1 MSDSDTQAWE
11 PGKGAK
17 VRKSQPDKRVLSDR
31 EWKGAKKTPTLKLIS
46 AVAADS
52 WQPDKKS
59 LKARKHDMWRKQA
72 VDRGRVWLRL
82 LIKDHPPSFCLF
94 FSLLTSLKASW
105 TSGQQRSSF
114 FSRLCCR
121 FIWWDWRIWTDPLH
135 GRRRDLPTL
144 FLGVSWSLCGNHWL
158 HGWGKESCSQF
169 KVTDDW
175 LWCRSE

>member
-1 MSDSDTQAWE
+1 MFPTLGVFCATTRLSMQWLVHVTVEVLWDNDLHTSQHKDKERGIINTWFPLLLRDWHVRFWHSGMGTGQRREGEKESTWQTCVIWQ
-11 PGKGAK
+11 GKN
-17 VRKSQPDKRVLSDR
+17 
-31 EWKGAKKTPTLKLIS
+31 PTLKLIS

-114 FSRLCCR
+114 F
-121 FIWWDWRIWTDPLH
+121 
-135 GRRRDLPTL
+135 
-144 FLGVSWSLCGNHWL
+144 
-158 HGWGKESCSQF
+158 
-169 KVTDDW
+169 
-175 LWCRSE
+175 

>member
-1 MSDSDTQAWE
+1 MISFIAPRLACPILTLRHGNRAKARRWE
-11 PGKGAK
+11 RVNLTNVCYLTGSEKG
-17 VRKSQPDKRVLSDR
+17 Q
-31 EWKGAKKTPTLKLIS
+31 KTPTLKLIS

-114 FSRLCCR
+114 FLVGCAVASFGGIDASGLIHSTGGGEIC
-121 FIWWDWRIWTDPLH
+121 PL
-135 GRRRDLPTL
+135 
-144 FLGVSWSLCGNHWL
+144 FS
-158 HGWGKESCSQF
+158 
-169 KVTDDW
+169 
-175 LWCRSE
+175 

>member
-17 VRKSQPDKRVLSDR
+17 VRQIQPDTRVLSDR
-31 EWKGAKKTPTLKLIS
+31 VWQGAKNTTLKLIS
-46 AVAADS
+46 AAAADS
-52 WQPDKKS
+52 WQPDIKS

-105 TSGQQRSSF
+105 TSGQPRSSF
-114 FSRLCCR
+114 FFVGCAVASFGGIDASGLTHSTGGGE
-121 FIWWDWRIWTDPLH
+121 ISPL
-135 GRRRDLPTL
+135 
-144 FLGVSWSLCGNHWL
+144 FS
-158 HGWGKESCSQF
+158 
-169 KVTDDW
+169 
-175 LWCRSE
+175 